1 MIFLELF
8 YVFFCIGAF
17 TFGGGYAMLPLMQQ
31 QVLARNWATEEE
43 LIHFIAVSEST
54 PGPFAINMATYIGSV
69 QGDQTFGVMGG
80 ILGSACATL
89 GVVLPSLII
98 ILIVAKCYDAF
109 RKSRVVKGCM
119 SGLKPA
125 VVGLI
130 ANALLNVVITVFAP
144 AANTVWELFGQ
155 MGTILSQVSTYVY
168 LGVFAVMLFLS
179 FKKLHPILVI
189 CLSAAIGIA
198 AGYLGL
204 L

>member
-17 TFGGGYAMLPLMQQ
+17 TFGGGYAMLPLIQE
-31 QVLARNWATEEE
+31 QVLGRSWATEEE

-69 QGDQTFGVMGG
+69 QGGV
-80 ILGSACATL
+80 LGSACATL
-89 GVVLPSLII
+89 GVVLPSFII
-98 ILIVAKCYDAF
+98 ILVVAKCYDKF
-109 RKSRVVKGCM
+109 RQSKIVKGCM

-130 ANALLNVVITVFAP
+130 ANAFLNVLVTIFFPAGFALGVFA
-144 AANTVWELFGQ
+144 
-155 MGTILSQVSTYVY
+155 QVSTYIY
-168 LGVFAVMLFLS
+168 LGIFAVMLLLA
-179 FKKLHPILVI
+179 FKKLHPILII

-198 AGYLGL
+198 VGYLGL
-204 L
+204 I

>member
-17 TFGGGYAMLPLMQQ
+17 TFGGGYAMLPLIQE
-31 QVLARNWATEEE
+31 QVLGRNWATEEE

-69 QGDQTFGVMGG
+69 QGGV
-80 ILGSACATL
+80 LGSACATL
-89 GVVLPSLII
+89 GVVLPSFII
-98 ILIVAKCYDAF
+98 ILIVARCYDKF
-109 RKSRVVKGCM
+109 RQSKIVKGCM

-130 ANALLNVVITVFAP
+130 ANAFLNVLMAIFMPAGFA
-144 AANTVWELFGQ
+144 W
-155 MGTILSQVSTYVY
+155 TIFTQVSTYIY
-168 LGVFAVMLFLS
+168 LGIFALMLFLS

-198 AGYLGL
+198 VGYLGL
-204 L
+204 I